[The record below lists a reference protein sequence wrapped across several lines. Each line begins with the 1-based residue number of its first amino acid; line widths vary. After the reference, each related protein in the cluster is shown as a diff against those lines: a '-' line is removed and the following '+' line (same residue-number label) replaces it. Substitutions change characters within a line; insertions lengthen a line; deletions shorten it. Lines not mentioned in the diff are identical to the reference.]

1 MATMA
6 RCRVCAAEFALTRVL
21 DDWRCCCPSCDTP
34 LADSGTDR
42 ATILR
47 KATIAD
53 RLEAQ
58 LVQTLTQIAST
69 PGNIELAISP
79 IVIRLLNEIDWD
91 RQLREDLAFAQREID
106 RVRAAVGEWVARLD
120 GQGSSEQRA
129 REDKGLTEHMHE
141 LANRLRKVGE
151 SIDFTR
157 SDTSTN
163 QSAHIR
169 AAASSVDDAA
179 QDLAEGHASESQL
192 VDVLGDA
199 TNAISQTAAKTRQ
212 EVESTRSSEA

>member
-1 MATMA
+1 MA
-6 RCRVCAAEFALTRVL
+6 RCRACAAEFALTRVL

-34 LADSGTDR
+34 LVEAGSDR

-58 LVQTLTQIAST
+58 LVETLSQIASI

-79 IVIRLLNEIDWD
+79 IVIKLLNEIDWD

-106 RVRAAVGEWVARLD
+106 RVRAAVSDWVARLD
-120 GQGSSEQRA
+120 VHSSSDQRA
-129 REDKGLTEHMHE
+129 LEDKGLTEHMHE

-151 SIDFTR
+151 SIDSRR
-157 SDTSTN
+157 SETSTN
-163 QSAHIR
+163 QSARVR
-169 AAASSVDDAA
+169 AAALSVDEAA
-179 QDLAEGHASESQL
+179 EDVAEGNANESQL

-199 TNAISQTAAKTRQ
+199 TDAISQTAAKTLL
-212 EVESTRSSEA
+212 